1 MLAGAVALGANA
13 KGSCDVAGT
22 VYSVDTTFHAYI
34 GPGTTQT
41 SMLLQSGNK
50 HLRVFYTT
58 VDLTNPYVKIR
69 AVSGTDM
76 MAGGETVSQMCERK
90 TELGQRYYVGVN
102 GDFWLTSGTTGRGQ
116 SVVGTPIGSSMAK
129 GVVYKGVNGVEIQY
143 TIDANQ
149 VPTIGYVNFGGTIV
163 GANGTVNIGGVNTD
177 TPNNTVGIY
186 NPTYFKGTNQSNVT
200 EVQVRYV
207 DGDDSFAFGKPCKL
221 EVVNTPSAAGDMDVP
236 AQGLTL
242 SGRGSTAAYIAALKP
257 GDQLTLTLNATIN
270 GADFTPSEI
279 ISGNPSVLVGGNVV
293 YNGDTSVHPRT
304 VLGYSQDGKKVIFLV
319 VDGRSPLSDG
329 ATTPALGSLMKY
341 AGAWDAI
348 NVDGGGSTCLYSS
361 ALGVRNKP
369 SDGYERADCN
379 GIFAVSEAPDDSVI
393 ASIRYMDFS
402 LQMPKYGM
410 YTPKFYGYNQYGM
423 LIDTDV
429 KGVKLSCPEGLGHVI
444 GDTTFFAD
452 GTMVEGVLTA
462 TYGDV
467 TTTITAQ
474 VQNTA
479 DEIALANKAIITDTY
494 REYAIDVESTVG
506 EKKMPINPAALTW
519 VSTDESVVTV
529 GVNTGILKG
538 LKDGEALV
546 IGTLGEVRDTLTVT
560 VERPTAHV
568 MPIDPNL
575 DIATWKLS
583 QTGGKNIKAT
593 AVGSG
598 IDYEYTGAA
607 GRAPKIVLTKSF
619 RLWSLPDAIRITLN
633 PGEAPIKNLVLGVR
647 ANGENMTY
655 QTIELAG
662 LQPNK
667 EVDIDLPTA
676 SWIDADNMGNYPI
689 TLNSIQFNMNTS
701 KTGQQYHIVFKNFGT
716 VYNAVKETGATG
728 DINGDGAINSS
739 DVTALINKIL
749 SLAEY
754 TDAACD
760 INGDGVVN
768 VSDVTALIDLILKL

>member
-1 MLAGAVALGANA
+1 
-13 KGSCDVAGT
+13 
-22 VYSVDTTFHAYI
+22 
-34 GPGTTQT
+34 
-41 SMLLQSGNK
+41 
-50 HLRVFYTT
+50 
-58 VDLTNPYVKIR
+58 
-69 AVSGTDM
+69 
-76 MAGGETVSQMCERK
+76 
-90 TELGQRYYVGVN
+90 
-102 GDFWLTSGTTGRGQ
+102 
-116 SVVGTPIGSSMAK
+116 
-129 GVVYKGVNGVEIQY
+129 
-143 TIDANQ
+143 
-149 VPTIGYVNFGGTIV
+149 
-163 GANGTVNIGGVNTD
+163 
-177 TPNNTVGIY
+177 
-186 NPTYFKGTNQSNVT
+186 
-200 EVQVRYV
+200 
-207 DGDDSFAFGKPCKL
+207 
-221 EVVNTPSAAGDMDVP
+221 
-236 AQGLTL
+236 
-242 SGRGSTAAYIAALKP
+242 
-257 GDQLTLTLNATIN
+257 
-270 GADFTPSEI
+270 
-279 ISGNPSVLVGGNVV
+279 
-293 YNGDTSVHPRT
+293 
-304 VLGYSQDGKKVIFLV
+304 
-319 VDGRSPLSDG
+319 
-329 ATTPALGSLMKY
+329 
-341 AGAWDAI
+341 
-348 NVDGGGSTCLYSS
+348 
-361 ALGVRNKP
+361 
-369 SDGYERADCN
+369 
-379 GIFAVSEAPDDSVI
+379 
-393 ASIRYMDFS
+393 
-402 LQMPKYGM
+402 M

-462 TYGDV
+462 TYGDF

-479 DEIALANKAIITDTY
+479 DEIALVNKAIITDTY

-529 GVNTGILKG
+529 GANTGILKG

-676 SWIDADNMGNYPI
+676 SWTDADNMGNFPI

-716 VYNAVKETGATG
+716 VYNAVKEAGTTG

-749 SLAEY
+749 NLAEY